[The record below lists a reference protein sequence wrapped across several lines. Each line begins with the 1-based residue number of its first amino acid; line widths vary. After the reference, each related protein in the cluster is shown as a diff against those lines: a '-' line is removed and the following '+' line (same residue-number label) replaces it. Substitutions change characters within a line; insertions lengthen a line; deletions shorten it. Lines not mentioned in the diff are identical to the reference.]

1 MSHPAP
7 RAALRASLARI
18 ERASHMAGLA
28 LDHGAGALD
37 ISHAIEEVDRAFEA
51 FDRARLALNQA
62 QADALG
68 NWASGQGEANGH
80 AQDAED
86 VLEEWQ
92 AEHPHGVLGPP
103 PQDEPPA

>member
-1 MSHPAP
+1 MSHSEP

-37 ISHAIEEVDRAFEA
+37 ISHGVEEVDRAFEA
-51 FDRARLALNQA
+51 FDLARLALNQA
-62 QADALG
+62 QAQALG
-68 NWASGQGEANGH
+68 DWASGQGE

-92 AEHPHGVLGPP
+92 DEHPHGALGPP
-103 PQDEPPA
+103 PQDDPLA